1 MRIEQI
7 SRLAR
12 IEAIYEA
19 STAEEALF
27 QGVGDLAVPREDL
40 EVSQAGENRYRVK
53 IVKRP
58 GMFDLRFNPDG
69 NSVVLEYLIPPV
81 GEGKPVSV
89 QEILERLRAG
99 RAVHGIDRG
108 AIETAVSEVHS
119 GNRPATG
126 ILIARATPPVD
137 GSDAE
142 IVFTP
147 ETIAPFL
154 NPSSPVRHLVRKGE
168 SFARKVP
175 AVQPTP
181 GVAVMGLEIPG
192 KGGKDFTPSPG
203 SNVELTAEGA
213 LKARIPG
220 YLFIGKPSREAPQ
233 GIVDVEPAVQIASD
247 GMSATL
253 SLFPPALEER
263 GIPSP
268 QEILDLIRES
278 GVTHGIRVKDL
289 PKIHQYMANKK
300 QPIKNV
306 RIAEGRLPV
315 KGADGRVDFSVPIR
329 PQAGTIKEGSRI
341 DFRERGFL
349 RPVQAGSLLAEKIP
363 PGAGQPG
370 VTVTGKEIPSEP
382 GKQAVLQAGNQV
394 NVSADGREF
403 RASTNG
409 VILLNASEEL
419 SIVDLIEHRGDVDYS
434 TGNLKMEGSLIIH
447 GSVKPEFSVE
457 AKGDVFIDGAIEAAR
472 VMAGGSVAVN
482 RGIVGKEKG
491 LVQAGVQ
498 ISAPYAEGVTL
509 ISGGDIEIL
518 DTLLHSTVFCG
529 KKISVLVR
537 SGKII
542 GGLCLAGQ
550 LIQAREIGT
559 PAGARTRLILGITR
573 NQYLEMENLTGQI
586 AAIQQEMNRPG
597 TDDRIRTRYQG
608 LIDEMAAKREALRA
622 SFPSEYPGIRVEIP
636 GKVYPG
642 AEISF
647 GLHTA
652 KITEV
657 ISNALFV
664 FDSPS
669 QSVLYKPLN
678 LWGYPSPPFQTGSPF
693 PNEIMLQS
701 LWTISN
707 RVPILRAANL
717 S

>member
-7 SRLAR
+7 ARLAR
-12 IEAIYEA
+12 VDAIYEA
-19 STAEEALF
+19 NTAEEALF
-27 QGVGDLAVPREDL
+27 QGVGDLAIPREDL
-40 EVSQAGENRYRVK
+40 EVTPVGENRYRVRV
-53 IVKRP
+53 VKRP

-81 GEGKPVSV
+81 GEGKPVNV
-89 QEILERLRAG
+89 QEVLERLRAG

-108 AIETAVSEVHS
+108 AIETAVAEVHS

-126 ILIARATPPVD
+126 IIVARATPAVD

-142 IVFTP
+142 IVYTP
-147 ETIAPFL
+147 QAITPFL
-154 NPSSPVRHLVRKGE
+154 NPASPVRHLVRKGE
-168 SFARKVP
+168 EFGRKVP
-175 AVQPTP
+175 AVKPTP
-181 GVAVMGLEIPG
+181 GTSVLGLEIPG
-192 KGGKDFTPSPG
+192 KGGKDFTPAPG
-203 SNVELTAEGA
+203 PHVELTGEGV
-213 LKARIPG
+213 LRARVPG
-220 YLFIGKPSREAPQ
+220 YLFLGKPGREAPQ
-233 GIVDVEPAVQIASD
+233 GMLDVEPAVQIASD

-253 SLFPPALEER
+253 TLFPPVLDER

-268 QEILDLIRES
+268 QEILDLIRDS

-289 PKIHQYMANKK
+289 PKIHQYMTNKK

-315 KGADGRVDFSVPIR
+315 KGADGRVDFSVPTR

-349 RPVQAGSLLAEKIP
+349 RPVQAGTLLAEKVP

-370 VTVTGKEIPSEP
+370 MTVTGKEIPSEP
-382 GKQAVLQAGNQV
+382 GRQAVLEAGNQV

-403 RASTNG
+403 RASTSG
-409 VILLNASEEL
+409 VILMNASEEI
-419 SIVDLIEHRGDVDYS
+419 SIVDLFEHRGDVDYS

-457 AKGDVFIDGAIEAAR
+457 AKGDVIVDGAVEAAR
-472 VMAGGSVAVN
+472 VAAGGSVAIN

-491 LVQAGVQ
+491 LIQAGVQ

-518 DTLLHSTVFCG
+518 DALLHSMVFCG

-537 SGKII
+537 SGRVI

-573 NQYLEMENLTGQI
+573 SQYLEMENLAGQI

-597 TDDRIRTRYQG
+597 TDDRIRSRYQG
-608 LIDEMAAKREALRA
+608 LIDELAEKKEALRA
-622 SFPSEYPGIRVEIP
+622 SFPGEYPGIRVEIP

-642 AEISF
+642 TEISF
-647 GLHTA
+647 GLFTA

-657 ISNALFV
+657 ISNALFI
-664 FDSPS
+664 FDAPS
-669 QSVLYKPLN
+669 QSVLHKPLN
-678 LWGYPSPPFQTGSPF
+678 
-693 PNEIMLQS
+693 
-701 LWTISN
+701 
-707 RVPILRAANL
+707 
-717 S
+717 